1 MQYPNP
7 AKNYIKLEYTIP
19 DNLSVV
25 SLKIYDMKGTVI
37 KKMDV
42 DGITGFV
49 LVDINDLQNG
59 NYIMKTMNGEKLL
72 SNSQFVVMK

>member
-1 MQYPNP
+1 
-7 AKNYIKLEYTIP
+7 
-19 DNLSVV
+19 
-25 SLKIYDMKGTVI
+25 MKGTVI
-37 KKMDV
+37 KEMDV

-59 NYIMKTMNGEKLL
+59 NYILKTINGEELL